1 MIEQGIF
8 KRTELLVGKT
18 VMDAIENASVIV
30 FGVGGV
36 GSWCVESLVRSGIRK
51 ITIVDSDA
59 VCITNINRQ
68 LMATTKTVGK
78 PKVDVLKQRLL
89 EINPLAD
96 IDARCVVYSEQT
108 AESFHLETYDYVID
122 AIDSLDNKASLIRR
136 ACSSGAVLF
145 SSMGAALKMDPAKI
159 SVTEF
164 WKVRGCPLGA
174 ALRRKFKKSKLF
186 PSKKF
191 KCVYSEELLQNV
203 GTCGDCGTEECV
215 CKKNTSGNDAD
226 WRASKSFFVQVL
238 CLPEN
243 KDCRRL
249 GVEKWIQTKCRQL
262 YIFRIHNLGGIHRE
276 SLSLRLSMS
285 GHFVWQCRTE

>member
-122 AIDSLDNKASLIRR
+122 AIDSLDNKVSLIRR

-159 SVTEF
+159 SVAEF
-164 WKVRGCPLGA
+164 WKCVDVRL
-174 ALRRKFKKSKLF
+174 ALHCGVSSRSLNCFLQRNSNVSTARSCCRMSEHVAIAERKS
-186 PSKKF
+186 
-191 KCVYSEELLQNV
+191 
-203 GTCGDCGTEECV
+203 V
-215 CKKNTSGNDAD
+215 CA
-226 WRASKSFFVQVL
+226 R
-238 CLPEN
+238 
-243 KDCRRL
+243 
-249 GVEKWIQTKCRQL
+249 
-262 YIFRIHNLGGIHRE
+262 RIHRGMMRIGMRQKSTPME
-276 SLSLRLSMS
+276 RLL
-285 GHFVWQCRTE
+285 T